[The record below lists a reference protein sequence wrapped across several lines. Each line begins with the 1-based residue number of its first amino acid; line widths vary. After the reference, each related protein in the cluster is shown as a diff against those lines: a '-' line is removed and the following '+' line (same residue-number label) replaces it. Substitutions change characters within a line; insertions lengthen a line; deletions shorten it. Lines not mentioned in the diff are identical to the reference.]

1 MTESVLTEGFA
12 TFIRGAWKERQAGFV
27 GYDANRQL
35 IAQHCDRLL
44 PASLDDL
51 LVGAATLVSE
61 AQYSIHLCEHTRD
74 ASEGPEIIGVVE
86 SHADPKW
93 AVAMVPNFRRRIWDI
108 MRRTPVA
115 MIRVDPQFNAL
126 DATPAAQ
133 TLFARHPAP
142 FTGSNWMSCFEN
154 DIRDSL
160 LKLSKHGGSVEARLS
175 TGDGETSDFY
185 LRLLEDPGERY
196 IHYVMVSKYQ
206 VGQSTGAPIMG
217 QALDVDTMTGVL
229 SRRGLFSFAEKAPPD
244 GDFAGL
250 SIIDMV
256 DMEGVN
262 QMYGHAAGDAVLKSV
277 GQRLRHHS
285 GKHDVTAR
293 VNGSTFAVLMRRD
306 SRDLSIKAMTRT
318 LVDAVVQPI
327 TVTVNGRSTQL
338 NIQCYAGICEHSRD
352 AGGLTSENLDKCLHD
367 AKVALNTTR
376 GSVDETVVLFTP
388 KLEVERTLRR
398 HKSDEYQRLNQD
410 RAIRTYAQPIYD
422 VSGKELIGIEALS
435 RPSQP
440 LIHHQSIYDLIET
453 CRTTG
458 GTTGFFD
465 LLMHKSLLS
474 FSQLIQSHKSLEG
487 IRLNLNVDVAQVR
500 ERGFAKRLCSRCTQ
514 AGVAPHQVYVE
525 LTESALME
533 YSRVL
538 ISELKKLR
546 DCGFML
552 SMDDFGTGFSS
563 LKRLLDYQ
571 FDQLKIDR
579 YFIERS
585 VNDPRARLLLKHM
598 TEFGQSSGMEI
609 LAEGVESHD
618 ELSICSEAG
627 ANLVQG
633 YLFGRP
639 APIEDLPAMLKT
651 ATISNSLR
659 IA

>member
-1 MTESVLTEGFA
+1 MTESALTDGFA
-12 TFIRGAWKERQAGFV
+12 AFIRGAWKERQAGFA
-27 GYDANRQL
+27 GYNANRQL
-35 IAQHCDRLL
+35 IEDGCDRPL
-44 PASLDDL
+44 PSSLDDL
-51 LVGAATLVSE
+51 LVGAATLVSDSR
-61 AQYSIHLCEHTRD
+61 YSIHLCEHVSD
-74 ASEGPEIIGVVE
+74 PSEGPEIIAVVE

-93 AVAMVPNFRRRIWDI
+93 AVAMVPNIRRRIWDI

-115 MIRVDPQFNAL
+115 IIRVDPEFNAL
-126 DATPAAQ
+126 DATAAAQ
-133 TLFARHPAP
+133 ALFAGHPAP
-142 FTGSNWMSCFEN
+142 FTGTNWMSCFEN
-154 DIRDSL
+154 DIRETL
-160 LKLSKHGGSVEARLS
+160 LKLPKNGGSIEARLS
-175 TGDGETSDFY
+175 TGDGKTSDFY
-185 LRLLEDPGERY
+185 VRLLEDPGERY
-196 IHYVMVSKYQ
+196 IQYVMLSKHQ
-206 VGQSTGAPIMG
+206 IGQSTGAPIIG
-217 QALDVDTMTGVL
+217 QALDVDAMTGVL
-229 SRRGLFSFAEKAPPD
+229 SRRGLFSLAEQAPPD
-244 GDFAGL
+244 ADFVGV

-285 GKHDVTAR
+285 GKHDVIAR

-306 SRDLSIKAMTRT
+306 SSDLSIKTMTKT

-327 TVTVNGRSTQL
+327 AVTVNGRSTQL
-338 NIQCYAGICEHSRD
+338 SIQCFAGICEHCKD

-367 AKVALNTTR
+367 AKIALNTTR
-376 GSVDETVVLFTP
+376 DSVDETVVLFTP
-388 KLEVERTLRR
+388 KLEVARTLKR
-398 HKSDEYQRLNQD
+398 HKSDEYQRLHQN

-422 VSGKELIGIEALS
+422 VSGTELIGLEALS

-440 LIHHQSIYDLIET
+440 LIHHRSIHDLIET

-458 GTTGFFD
+458 GTTAFFD

-474 FSQLIQSHKSLEG
+474 FSQLIKSHKSLEG

-500 ERGFAKRLCSRCTQ
+500 ERGFAKRLCSHCTQ
-514 AGVAPHQVYVE
+514 VGVPPHQVYVE

-538 ISELKKLR
+538 ISELKRLR

-563 LKRLLDYQ
+563 LKRLLDYE

-585 VNDPRARLLLKHM
+585 VKDPRARLLLKHM

-639 APIEDLPAMLKT
+639 APIEDLPAILKT